1 MGQRDDL
8 LAGARACLAEKG
20 YGHVTAR
27 DIAAASGAHLA
38 SIGYHFG
45 SKDNLMNTALLEAT
59 SEWGDK
65 IEAAVRGAGGDTPAE
80 RLEAALRAMFE
91 TVPRERDLLRASVQA
106 YGEALVS
113 EDVRRPFLEGAE
125 RARAELA
132 ALILGRESGAAGED
146 EARGVGSVM
155 HALTIGFVLQA
166 LLSPESMPA
175 AEEVLDAVRTLSGD
189 SRSGESPPGPAGRAG

>member
-45 SKDNLMNTALLEAT
+45 SKDNLMNTAVLEAS

-80 RLEAALRAMFE
+80 KLEAALRALFE
-91 TVPRERDLLRASVQA
+91 AVPHERDLLRASAQA
-106 YGEALVS
+106 YGEAVVS
-113 EDVRRPFLEGAE
+113 EDVRRPFVEGAE
-125 RARAELA
+125 RARTELA
-132 ALILGRESGAAGED
+132 AMILGRDAASVGAAD
-146 EARGVGSVM
+146 ARGLGSVL
-155 HALTIGFVLQA
+155 HALTIGFVLQS
-166 LLSPESMPA
+166 LMSPESMPTA
-175 AEEVLDAVRTLSGD
+175 GEVLDAVRTLADD
-189 SRSGESPPGPAGRAG
+189 S